1 MIKHSVSKLRI
12 LNLVQFFINICH
24 FVLFRYIEKA
34 IGGHVFKNL
43 KHKEIYWS
51 SMINN
56 KTIEKTLDD
65 LKYNYQY
72 GETFFILGSISMLNR
87 LVQMVCVGVCVGV
100 CSEDFKDRIKFIFY
114 NRLIIDQCY
123 VDNENGI
130 SFPR

>member
-87 LVQMVCVGVCVGV
+87 LVQMVCVCVCVYG
-100 CSEDFKDRIKFIFY
+100 CMF
-114 NRLIIDQCY
+114 
-123 VDNENGI
+123 
-130 SFPR
+130 